1 MIFHQG
7 LHNVSVTLKQLQK
20 LEFLISVDL
29 FVLVFR
35 NTSFFFFI
43 NIFFFYVLNLKYK
56 NYSHDVGKPVRRVPK
71 RKQMAQDSE
80 SQRRSALNVR
90 LFLREFC
97 IDFLEN
103 CYNRLM
109 YLVKVNDGIH
119 ITETLSL
126 SIWVGLSC
134 VLFSEQEGLIRER
147 AQQHDETYYLWAL
160 TFFMAF
166 NRGQNFRPDVVS
178 ETMSIRTFHFI
189 EKNIT
194 NYYEMILTDKSD
206 ATSWSRRLVL

>member
-1 MIFHQG
+1 F
-7 LHNVSVTLKQLQK
+7 
-20 LEFLISVDL
+20 
-29 FVLVFR
+29 
-35 NTSFFFFI
+35 
-43 NIFFFYVLNLKYK
+43 K

-90 LFLREFC
+90 LLLREFC

-109 YLVKVNDGIH
+109 YLVK
-119 ITETLSL
+119 
-126 SIWVGLSC
+126 
-134 VLFSEQEGLIRER
+134 EGLIRER
-147 AQQHDETYYLWAL
+147 AQQHDETYYLWAI

-178 ETMSIRTFHFI
+178 ETISIRTFHFI

-194 NYYEMILTDKSD
+194 NYYEMMLTDRKD
-206 ATSWSRRLVL
+206 ATSWSR

>member
-1 MIFHQG
+1 M
-7 LHNVSVTLKQLQK
+7 
-20 LEFLISVDL
+20 
-29 FVLVFR
+29 
-35 NTSFFFFI
+35 
-43 NIFFFYVLNLKYK
+43 
-56 NYSHDVGKPVRRVPK
+56 GKPARRVPK

-90 LFLREFC
+90 LLLREFC

-109 YLVKVNDGIH
+109 YLVKVNKTTSTSMKLKCLCLD
-119 ITETLSL
+119 EFSPSYTL
-126 SIWVGLSC
+126 
-134 VLFSEQEGLIRER
+134 FFEQEGLIRER
-147 AQQHDETYYLWAL
+147 AQQHDETYYLWAI

-178 ETMSIRTFHFI
+178 ETISIRTFHFI

-194 NYYEMILTDKSD
+194 NYYEMMLTDRKD